1 MISRTLIRIKAFK
14 ELYSR
19 ITTENTDVQAAERE
33 LVLSL
38 EKTRQLYCLMLML
51 PAALVPVAED
61 KIAQQNRKFKPDF
74 SVIEVNRKFA
84 SNPFSALVRA
94 DAVFNNHCTNMGIG
108 WSELETPLKSV
119 YSAMVAS
126 DFFKEYVKKESP
138 VMEDA
143 VRLFRGVYSELLSG
157 NTVLEDALE
166 GECIWWADDLDYVL
180 EEILKNINKIA
191 KAGHIDL
198 PALFEKEEDEA
209 FAKKLVGSVM
219 VEYDD
224 LAETVSSYMSNWD
237 VSRVVQSDILI
248 VSMGVA
254 EAKTFSN
261 IPFKVTID
269 EYVDIAKHYST
280 PKSYSF
286 VNGVLN
292 AILKDMH
299 SQGKI
304 TKDPIGMVGGF

>member
-1 MISRTLIRIKAFK
+1 
-14 ELYSR
+14 
-19 ITTENTDVQAAERE
+19 
-33 LVLSL
+33 
-38 EKTRQLYCLMLML
+38 
-51 PAALVPVAED
+51 
-61 KIAQQNRKFKPDF
+61 
-74 SVIEVNRKFA
+74 
-84 SNPFSALVRA
+84 
-94 DAVFNNHCTNMGIG
+94 
-108 WSELETPLKSV
+108 
-119 YSAMVAS
+119 
-126 DFFKEYVKKESP
+126 
-138 VMEDA
+138 
-143 VRLFRGVYSELLSG
+143 
-157 NTVLEDALE
+157 
-166 GECIWWADDLDYVL
+166 
-180 EEILKNINKIA
+180 
-191 KAGHIDL
+191 
-198 PALFEKEEDEA
+198 
-209 FAKKLVGSVM
+209 M

>member
-1 MISRTLIRIKAFK
+1 
-14 ELYSR
+14 
-19 ITTENTDVQAAERE
+19 
-33 LVLSL
+33 
-38 EKTRQLYCLMLML
+38 
-51 PAALVPVAED
+51 
-61 KIAQQNRKFKPDF
+61 
-74 SVIEVNRKFA
+74 
-84 SNPFSALVRA
+84 
-94 DAVFNNHCTNMGIG
+94 
-108 WSELETPLKSV
+108 
-119 YSAMVAS
+119 MVSS
-126 DFFKEYVKKESP
+126 DFFKEYVGKETP
-138 VMEDA
+138 GMEDA
-143 VRLFRGVYSELLSG
+143 VKLFRQVYSNLLSG
-157 NTVLEDALE
+157 NSILEDALE

-180 EEILKNINKIA
+180 EEILKNLGKIS
-191 KAGHIDL
+191 KAGHIDP
-198 PALFEKEEDEA
+198 PALFEKKEDET
-209 FAKKLVGSVM
+209 FARKLVGSVM

-269 EYVDIAKHYST
+269 EYVDLAKHYST

-299 SQGKI
+299 TQGKI

>member
-19 ITTENTDVQAAERE
+19 ITTENTDIQAAERE

-38 EKTRQLYCLMLML
+38 EKTRQLYCLMWLL
-51 PAALVPVAED
+51 PSALVPVAED

-84 SNPFSALVRA
+84 SNPFSALVKA

-108 WSELETPLKSV
+108 WSDLETPLKSV
-119 YSAMVAS
+119 YTAMIAS
-126 DFFKEYVKKESP
+126 DFFKEYVGKESP
-138 VMEDA
+138 VMGDA
-143 VRLFRGVYSELLSG
+143 VKLFRGVYSELLSG

-180 EEILKNINKIA
+180 ELILKELGKIA
-191 KAGHIDL
+191 KAGHIDP

-209 FAKKLVGSVM
+209 FARKLVGSVM

>member
-19 ITTENTDVQAAERE
+19 ITTENTDIQAAEKE
-33 LVLSL
+33 LLLSL
-38 EKTRQLYCLMLML
+38 EKTRQLYCLMCLL

-61 KIAQQNRKFKPDF
+61 KISQQNRKFKPDF
-74 SVIEVNRKFA
+74 NVIEINRKFA

-108 WSELETPLKSV
+108 WSELETPLKSI
-119 YSAMVAS
+119 YSAMVSS
-126 DFFKEYVKKESP
+126 DFFKEYVGKESP
-138 VMEDA
+138 SMEDS
-143 VRLFRGVYSELLSG
+143 VKLFRHIYSELLSG
-157 NTVLEDALE
+157 NSILEDALE

-180 EEILKNINKIA
+180 EAILKNLSQISR
-191 KAGHIDL
+191 AGHIDPPVL
-198 PALFEKEEDEA
+198 
-209 FAKKLVGSVM
+209 FAKKEDETFARKLVGRVM

-224 LAETVSSYMSNWD
+224 LAETVSAYMSNWD

-254 EAKTFSN
+254 EAEAFSS